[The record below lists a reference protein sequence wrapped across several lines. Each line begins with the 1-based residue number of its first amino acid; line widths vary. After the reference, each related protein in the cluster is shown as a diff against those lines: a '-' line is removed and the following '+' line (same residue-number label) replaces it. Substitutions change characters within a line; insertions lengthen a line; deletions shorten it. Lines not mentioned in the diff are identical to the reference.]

1 MQQSYQRFIELVKD
15 TENVEALYAYFEKVI
30 TAPID
35 ISDLLRWQWVQCVS
49 AFDKFVHDLVRA
61 GMLEIFLGNRASTPK
76 YNTFQIDVQTYADMI
91 NNSVD
96 ASLIFER
103 KIVMKHSFLAFQ
115 DPVKVAEALAF
126 IWNESDK
133 WGKISN
139 LMGMT
144 KYDCTTYL
152 KNIVIRRN
160 QIVHE
165 GDYTDYLSKRQ
176 DIFSQDVLDIRNY
189 ILKLGKAIY
198 DCVK

>member
-1 MQQSYQRFIELVKD
+1 MRQSYQRFIELVKD
-15 TENVEALYAYFEKVI
+15 TGNVEALYNYFEKVMMV
-30 TAPID
+30 PID
-35 ISDLLRWQWVQCVS
+35 TSDLLRWQWVQCIS
-49 AFDKFVHDLVRA
+49 AFDKFVHDLVRI
-61 GMLEIFLGNRASTPK
+61 GMLDIFLGNRASTSK
-76 YNTFQIDVQTYADMI
+76 YNAFQIDIQTYTDML
-91 NNSVD
+91 NNNVD

-115 DPVKVAEALAF
+115 DPGKVADALAF
-126 IWNESDK
+126 IWNDSDK
-133 WGKISN
+133 WQKISN
-139 LMGMT
+139 LMGMS

-176 DIFSQDVLDIRNY
+176 DIFPQDVIDIRNY

-198 DCVK
+198 DCVR